1 MQQEIYYAIEN
12 LHGIDIGLYPPLMA
26 FEAIV
31 RMQISQLEKPIV
43 LCVDLVIEE
52 LSNAVRN
59 CTKRVSV
66 ELMIEK
72 LFFFFIEINIVP
84 FFLDIELSNF
94 SR

>member
-1 MQQEIYYAIEN
+1 MNLRLPTEIHKIQHDEAKIQQEIYYAIES
-12 LHGIDIGLYPPLMA
+12 LHGIDVGLYPPLMA

-59 CTKRVSV
+59 CTQRVSDR
-66 ELMIEK
+66 LKK
-72 LFFFFIEINIVP
+72 LF
-84 FFLDIELSNF
+84 S
-94 SR
+94 SC